1 MNKYLSFILILLLTL
16 FLISGCN
23 QNNEENKNSLSI
35 AEQYG
40 LAYAPVTIIKE
51 MGYLNDE
58 NNNIVVEWK
67 KLSNTAAIRESMLAG
82 DVDIGFMALP
92 PFLIGKDK
100 GMDWKIISGLSQSPL
115 ALMTNNSEI
124 KSIRDLNDDHKIAL
138 PQPGSIQHILLS
150 MAAEKEFG
158 EANKFDNQL
167 ISMNHPDGM
176 NALLARKE
184 ITAHFTSPPYIFM
197 ESKEAG
203 IKSILDGRDAV
214 EEDFTFIVGV
224 GTNEFYQNQDLYN
237 LFKEALNKAIQFINE
252 NPEKAAEILSNYYEL
267 DQKTLFEYMT
277 WEGMKYSSEIKGLDK
292 FISFMNE
299 NNYISIENYSTND
312 FIWEDTNHEE

>member
-16 FLISGCN
+16 FVISGCN
-23 QNNEENKNSLSI
+23 QNNEDTKNKLSI

-51 MGYLNDE
+51 MGYLTNE
-58 NNNIVVEWK
+58 NNNIIVEWK

-100 GMDWKIISGLSQSPL
+100 GMEWKIISGLSQSPL
-115 ALMTNNSEI
+115 ALMTNNTEI
-124 KSIRDLNDDHKIAL
+124 KSINDLNNSHKIAL

-158 EANKFDNQL
+158 EADKFDNQL
-167 ISMNHPDGM
+167 VSMNHPDGM

-197 ESKEAG
+197 ESKETG
-203 IKSILDGRDAV
+203 IKSILNGRDAV
-214 EEDFTFIVGV
+214 GEEFTFIVGV
-224 GTNEFYQNQDLYN
+224 GTSEFYQNKELYI
-237 LFKEALNKAIQFINE
+237 LFKEALNKSIQFINE
-252 NPEKAAEILSNYYEL
+252 NPEKAAEILSNYYNL
-267 DQKTLFEYMT
+267 DQNTLFEYLT

-299 NNYISIENYSTND
+299 NSYISIENYSADD
-312 FIWEDTNHEE
+312 FIWEVTNYEE

>member
-16 FLISGCN
+16 FLISGCY

-51 MGYLNDE
+51 MGYLNNE
-58 NNNIVVEWK
+58 NNNIIVEWK

-124 KSIRDLNDDHKIAL
+124 KSIRDLNNDHKIAL

-167 ISMNHPDGM
+167 VSMNHPDGM

-184 ITAHFTSPPYIFM
+184 IAAHFTSPPYIFM

-267 DQKTLFEYMT
+267 DQKTLVEYMT
-277 WEGMKYSSEIKGLDK
+277 WEGMEYSSEIKGLDK